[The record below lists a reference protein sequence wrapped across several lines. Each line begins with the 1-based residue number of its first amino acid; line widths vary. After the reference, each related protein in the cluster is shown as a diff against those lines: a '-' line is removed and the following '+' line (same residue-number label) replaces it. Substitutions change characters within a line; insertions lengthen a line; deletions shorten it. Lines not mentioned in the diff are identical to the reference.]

1 LQAPIGDVTSRSET
15 LGSGFSQIQ
24 TKKTKT
30 KKKRKK
36 QKAKTKTKAVGRAAA
51 I

>member
-24 TKKTKT
+24 TKT